1 MKKEMLLSDY
11 DMNPNDI
18 LGYIPSTSI
27 DSNEIKERLQ
37 TFFSENNIR
46 IESKILGNLLLFIEG
61 VVDDNNHDSIKDF
74 LSYLKETNKFSFIRE
89 HTDEIVIFDED
100 TTEINSI

>member
-1 MKKEMLLSDY
+1 MLLSDY

-18 LGYIPSTSI
+18 LGYISSTSI
-27 DSNEIKERLQ
+27 DSNTIKDRLQ
-37 TFFSENNIR
+37 SIFSENNNR
-46 IESKILGNLLLFIEG
+46 VDSKFLDILVLFIEG
-61 VVDDNNHDSIKDF
+61 VVDDHNHDSIKDF

-100 TTEINSI
+100 TTEINSL